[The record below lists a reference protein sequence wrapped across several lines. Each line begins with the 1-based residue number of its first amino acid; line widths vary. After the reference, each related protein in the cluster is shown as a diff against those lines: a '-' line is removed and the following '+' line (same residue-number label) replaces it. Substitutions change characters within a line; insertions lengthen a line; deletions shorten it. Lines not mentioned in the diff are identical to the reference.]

1 MKKLLGYVLTP
12 IFLIVWLLLLYLFL
26 GFQFIAFKLFGGP
39 AQQRVVAVLCGLLVL
54 SLWLLATRTR
64 VQFAE
69 DLPTDRPIIFVANHQ
84 NKLDIS
90 GINWFLRR
98 HTPRFVSKI
107 ELARGIPSISYNLR
121 HSGAALIDRNDPRQA
136 LKEIGRLG
144 KLIEQTRSSAVIF
157 PEGTRSLTGEMAPFQ
172 TAGVKILLKNAPSAL
187 VVPIYIHDTW
197 ALNRY
202 GSFPMSVGEKLSW
215 SVLPA
220 IDAAGKTA
228 DQVAALA
235 EGSIRAERERFLG
248 RAHTA

>member
-1 MKKLLGYVLTP
+1 MKKLLGCVLTP
-12 IFLIVWLLLLYLFL
+12 IFLVVWLLLLYLFHGL
-26 GFQFIAFKLFGGP
+26 QFVALKLFGGP
-39 AQQRVVAVLCGLLVL
+39 AQQRVVAALCGLLVL
-54 SLWLLATRTR
+54 SLWLLGTRTR
-64 VQFAE
+64 VHFSE
-69 DLPTDRPIIFVANHQ
+69 RLPTDRPIIFVANHQ

-121 HSGAALIDRNDPRQA
+121 HSGAALIDRDDPRQA

-157 PEGTRSLTGEMAPFQ
+157 PEGTRSLTGELAPFQ
-172 TAGVKILLKNAPSAL
+172 TAGVKILLKNAPSAW

-197 ALNRY
+197 TLNRY
-202 GSFPMSVGEKLSW
+202 GSFPMSVGETLSW

-220 IDAAGKTA
+220 IDPAGKTS

-235 EGSIRAERERFLG
+235 EASIRAEREKFL
-248 RAHTA
+248 RQAQAA